1 MEPGEKRLHV
11 LMQKVHTIR
20 NDKNKY
26 VHVWFAS
33 GGLRHAFNFVRECV
47 RVCESVSACACAVAL
62 MCVGCVR
69 KFPLLPSSNLCESG
83 RKRKEAHAHS
93 LEQQAKRLAKKN
105 EALEDYR
112 KSEKKKRYRTEGK
125 EVARR
130 ELKKQK
136 SSE

>member
-1 MEPGEKRLHV
+1 MVNSP
-11 LMQKVHTIR
+11 
-20 NDKNKY
+20 
-26 VHVWFAS
+26 S
-33 GGLRHAFNFVRECV
+33 
-47 RVCESVSACACAVAL
+47 S
-62 MCVGCVR
+62 
-69 KFPLLPSSNLCESG
+69 LPPSNLCESG
-83 RKRKEAHAHS
+83 RKRKEAHAQS